1 MTSRAPR
8 VALLIPMV
16 ALALAACTAVAAAA
30 SLGNVTVNYDP
41 YPTWKITPSSLT
53 GVAGDTF
60 TLTNERYNDA
70 GLSYVSLVNDTGQV
84 TLGGTP
90 CTADGSCPV
99 YDKLTNPKN
108 AGTFTVV
115 TPGTLTVR
123 RYLNNPQATSTIGTL
138 TIAAS
143 APAPAPA
150 APAITVTGVSPA
162 SGLSTGGEVIDITG
176 SGFSGGSR
184 PTVTLGGT
192 AATDVTVVSDTR
204 ITATTPARAAGA
216 VDVTV
221 SRDGGTGTKAGAY
234 TYNQGYWLRVTNSQP
249 PGTGASTER
258 STGAVRTSALGD
270 WANEE
275 ATNSGLFF
283 TTTTYRAYR
292 GGINCGNRVVRST
305 VIGGYN
311 WFGSEKK
318 WFSGPCRFAL
328 PAGTKVALSAFP
340 SSSTSDIPLF
350 FDDYWTGLF
359 NRWTGACTATTSECT
374 VTMNADRSARATWG
388 RFTWGLISGVATAT
402 PVFADDGSLSYS
414 LLTVGF
420 TAKEN
425 AVTGKPD
432 FTMVSTVTT
441 GASATARDTA
451 ARAVT
456 ACRGHARRV
465 GGRLEARC
473 TPTPALAAALR
484 KGKVRL
490 TTKWYLRAPR
500 QKATYPLGQARA
512 HLSNRRAGAVTG

>member
-1 MTSRAPR
+1 MKPFRRALGTLLLACALILGAAGAAFASSITGITPNSGPTAGGTSITITTSGVYFAFG
-8 VALLIPMV
+8 
-16 ALALAACTAVAAAA
+16 AA
-30 SLGNVTVNYDP
+30 VTVGGADATVTAQP
-41 YPTWKITPSSLT
+41 YGRIEATTPPGAAGAADVIVYEETPQGRVEKVRASGGFTYTAPTPTP
-53 GVAGDTF
+53 AG
-60 TLTNERYNDA
+60 
-70 GLSYVSLVNDTGQV
+70 
-84 TLGGTP
+84 
-90 CTADGSCPV
+90 
-99 YDKLTNPKN
+99 
-108 AGTFTVV
+108 
-115 TPGTLTVR
+115 
-123 RYLNNPQATSTIGTL
+123 
-138 TIAAS
+138 
-143 APAPAPA
+143 
-150 APAITVTGVSPA
+150 PAISVTGVSPA
-162 SGLSTGGEVIDITG
+162 SGLSTGGEIIDITG
-176 SGFSGGSR
+176 SGFAGGSQ

-192 AATDVTVVSDTR
+192 AAPEVWVYTDTKIVAR
-204 ITATTPARAAGA
+204 TPAHAAGV

-234 TYNQGYWLRVTNSQP
+234 TYKQGYWLTVANSQP
-249 PGTGASTER
+249 PGTGASTEN

-270 WANEE
+270 WADER

-283 TTTTYRAYR
+283 TTTTYRDYG

-305 VIGGYN
+305 VIGGTN

-318 WFSGPCRFAL
+318 WFSGPCRLAL
-328 PAGTKVALSAFP
+328 PAGAKVALSALP
-340 SSSTSDIPLF
+340 SSSTSLLPF
-350 FDDYWTGLF
+350 VFDDHWTGLF
-359 NRWTGACTATTSECT
+359 NEWTGACTATTSECT

-388 RFTWGLISGVATAT
+388 RFAWGLISGVATAR
-402 PVFADDGSLSYS
+402 PVFADDGSLSYTV
-414 LLTVGF
+414 LTVGF

-456 ACRGHARRV
+456 ACRGQARRV

-484 KGKVRL
+484 KGKVRV

-512 HLSNRRAGAVTG
+512 YLANRRAGAVTG